1 MTAKRRRSVG
11 ARILALAGAFGAL
24 AAGAAD
30 ERPDVVLILADDLGY
45 GDLGCYGGPIPTP
58 NIDRLAA
65 AGVRLTAF
73 YSNGPECTPTRT
85 ALMTGR
91 YQQRVGGLECA
102 IGLNNTGRYDDAIRL
117 QAAGQLGLPRED
129 AVLGPRLAEAGVAV
143 LLAGKWHLGYER
155 HFWPDRHG
163 FQRWFAILGGGVD
176 YFHHVE
182 WEGTLHVVYRNGEP
196 VRNAGIYLTDWITDE
211 ALSLLRS
218 SRPPAFLY
226 VAYTAP
232 HTPYQGPED
241 RRPTPTAAADV
252 NKGTPDT
259 YAAMVRRLD
268 DGVGRLLADL
278 ETSGRATNALVIFTS
293 DNGGTK
299 MARNEPFSGQKG
311 TLWEGGIRVPC
322 ILRWPGRLPAG
333 TVSDRVSVTMDL
345 TASVLAVMQAGVP
358 ESPALDGVDLIGD
371 LQAGHPAAPRRLF
384 WRSRRGTVTWRAV
397 RDGEMKYMVEERDGR
412 RMEHLFDLD
421 ADPSE
426 KNDLLAARPEEAR
439 RLAAALAAWESEVRP
454 RR

>member
-1 MTAKRRRSVG
+1 MV
-11 ARILALAGAFGAL
+11 GAFGAL

-45 GDLGCYGGPIPTP
+45 GDVGCYGGTIPTP

-65 AGVRLTAF
+65 EGVRLTAF
-73 YSNGPECTPTRT
+73 YANGPECTPTRT

-102 IGLNNTGRYDDAIRL
+102 IGIGNTGRYDDAIRL

-129 AVLGPRLAEAGVAV
+129 SVLALRLAEAGVAV
-143 LLAGKWHLGYER
+143 LMAGKWHLGYER
-155 HFWPDRHG
+155 HFWPDQHG
-163 FQRWFAILGGGVD
+163 FQQWFAVLGGGVD

-182 WEGTLHVVYRNGEP
+182 WGSDLHAVYRDGVP
-196 VRNAGIYLTDWITDE
+196 VRNTGAYMTDWITDE
-211 ALSLLRS
+211 ALALLRS
-218 SRPPAFLY
+218 SKSPAFLY
-226 VAYTAP
+226 VPYTAP

-241 RRPTPTAAADV
+241 RRSAPTAASDI
-252 NKGTPDT
+252 NKGTSEI

-268 DGVGRLLADL
+268 DGVGRLMAEL
-278 ETSGRATNALVIFTS
+278 ESSGRATNTLVIFTS

-322 ILRWPGRLPAG
+322 ILRWPGRLPSG
-333 TVSDRVSVTMDL
+333 TVSDRVGITMDL
-345 TASVLAVMQAGVP
+345 TVSVLTVMRAGVP
-358 ESPALDGVDLIGD
+358 ESPPLDGIDLIGD
-371 LQAGHPAAPRRLF
+371 LQAGRPAAPRRLF
-384 WRSRRGTVTWRAV
+384 WRSRRGNMTWRAV
-397 RDGEMKYMVEERDGR
+397 RDGGMKYMVEERNGLR
-412 RMEHLFDLD
+412 TERLFDLA

-426 KNDLLAARPEEAR
+426 KNNLLAVRPDEAR
-439 RLAAALAAWESEVRP
+439 RLAMALAAWEIEVRP